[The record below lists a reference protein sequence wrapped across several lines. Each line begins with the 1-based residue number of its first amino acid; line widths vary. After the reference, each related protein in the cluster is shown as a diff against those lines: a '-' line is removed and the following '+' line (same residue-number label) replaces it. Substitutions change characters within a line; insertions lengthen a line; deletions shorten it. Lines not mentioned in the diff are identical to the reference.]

1 MATQF
6 ATRDNK
12 NKITLYL
19 SPTQSP
25 PVTPVELREEI
36 TPDAWNGRLA
46 SITKTASRYHKQMFE
61 RVWSIIAVLAVIVVP
76 VATFP
81 LILGAL
87 NVFHLNSDPT
97 GRTTT
102 NHVLEARAISFAMVV
117 GIALV
122 FLLPIAVWKYIGQ
135 REVSSM
141 LKKWEKADKQGRG
154 SIPMSTWTVKSPGLL
169 RSNIVLTIQLPPGT
183 PISSFHV
190 NAYTPAFVNPPADA
204 DANYYYPYKSSEPG
218 LPRMSTIGNVPLFQD
233 EKRGYYGSEQ
243 V

>member
-1 MATQF
+1 M
-6 ATRDNK
+6 ATRDAQ

-19 SPTQSP
+19 SPTQQP

-36 TPDAWNGRLA
+36 GPDAWNGRLA
-46 SITKTASRYHKQMFE
+46 TITKTASRYHKQMFE

-81 LILGAL
+81 LILSAL
-87 NVFHLNSDPT
+87 NVFHLNSDST
-97 GRTTT
+97 GRTATD
-102 NHVLEARAISFAMVV
+102 HVLEARAISVSMVL

-122 FLLPIAVWKYIGQ
+122 FILPIAVWKYIGQ
-135 REVSSM
+135 REVNSIV
-141 LKKWEKADKQGRG
+141 KKWETADKQGRG
-154 SIPMSTWTVKSPGLL
+154 SIPMSTWTVKTPGLL

-183 PISSFHV
+183 PISVFSV

-204 DANYYYPYKSSEPG
+204 GANYYYPYKSSEPG
-218 LPRMSTIGNVPLFQD
+218 LPHMSTIGNVPLFQD

-243 V
+243 A